1 MKPRKRVRNVVFV
14 RENGVDVIVGI
25 RSGVISAERQLVIG
39 AAHFAHIALR
49 SERQRRDRHASLLS
63 QLHDR
68 YALLL
73 ILFRERV
80 FERRAGIAERF
91 APDALRAVEMAERNI
106 VKTVEHR
113 GIHVVRAAD
122 RDIL

>member
-1 MKPRKRVRNVVFV
+1 M
-14 RENGVDVIVGI
+14 
-25 RSGVISAERQLVIG
+25 
-39 AAHFAHIALR
+39 LR
-49 SERQRRDRHASLLS
+49 CERQRRDRHASLLS
-63 QLHDR
+63 QLHNR

-80 FERRAGIAERF
+80 FERRAGIAECF

-106 VKTVEHR
+106 VKAVEHC
-113 GIHVVRAAD
+113 GIHVVRAAY